1 MSVFG
6 SMNISAT
13 GMTAQQLRVDVV
25 SQNIA
30 NVNSTRD
37 ANGNVYKR
45 KTVVFQEKNITPFA
59 DALNAASSAA
69 IGDGVKVMAVVED
82 TETPSKLVYDPSNPD
97 ANEEG
102 YVEYPNVDV
111 VTEMTNMIDAS
122 RSYEANA
129 TAFDASK
136 NMILKALEMGQ

>member
-69 IGDGVKVMAVVED
+69 IGDGVKVRAIVED
-82 TETPSKLVYDPSNPD
+82 TETP
-97 ANEEG
+97 
-102 YVEYPNVDV
+102 
-111 VTEMTNMIDAS
+111 
-122 RSYEANA
+122 
-129 TAFDASK
+129 
-136 NMILKALEMGQ
+136 